1 LAAWS
6 ASFKQRQTT
15 VFSAFETIAFRAT
28 ASTGFQIAIKRGRSY
43 LLCIAQHR
51 AGWRSLMKLFET
63 ATNMVLAI
71 ATQALA
77 LGVILTF

>member
-1 LAAWS
+1 
-6 ASFKQRQTT
+6 
-15 VFSAFETIAFRAT
+15 
-28 ASTGFQIAIKRGRSY
+28 
-43 LLCIAQHR
+43 LCIAQHR